1 MGGVNGLE
9 NLSDFLDKKECNMCH
24 ELRSIHNFRKIWGSD
39 EYCDVCES
47 CEDKILTAKYLK
59 ELLKYLKPGQSFNK
73 DNLIHKY
80 PNENLKEKI
89 LTLHEQD
96 IIRKDRGSM
105 YSLKSKEIIENF
117 LNSYYKELPK
127 VNKNLSNNQSLKT
140 NLNNNNESS
149 QKTKTI
155 NEFKKVPNMIECN
168 ICHEVLPKNNFNK
181 ISGSNEYSE
190 VCKKCDDKIIA
201 AKYLKLVL
209 NYLNP
214 GEKFDKEELI
224 KEHPTQDIN
233 EAIFTLQEQDLIKND
248 YESNYYLES
257 EDFINNFL
265 EKYLKEL
272 PKIKNFNYAL
282 NNVKKIN
289 NSLKNNTK
297 PLKTSSEDAG
307 DGFKWVSYNKES
319 YKWNAYVYNDFMEK
333 TCLGDFDSEMDA
345 YQARFKY
352 LQNIP
357 ENVSIPEK
365 KSNGQYSLYEHVYF
379 SKLRLRW
386 TSNVKIPNPDKSKRN
401 KTKDLDLGQFASEE
415 EAYQARIGYL
425 NENHELFNDP
435 NRKKNGRVTDYECVN
450 YNYAYH
456 KWYTY
461 ILKEKTKHMVMI
473 GYFESEEEAYN
484 AREDYLKGN
493 YKKNVSVTNKKQYV
507 NRKNQNIIPEKKSN
521 GQYSYYDG
529 VTYNI
534 GVHKWNAYIK
544 KNGKNFNLGFFN
556 SEDEAYQARENYLKE
571 HHLSIPSSK
580 KDNTENNIPE
590 SINNHIKD
598 FDSVNNNCS
607 VKFFVNS
614 LNNPVEIL
622 VKGILSIDDAF
633 NSFIK
638 LKSIRSEIN
647 KMIFDNKDNNIEL
660 LIEIKL
666 KNHDLK
672 YIVSLLNKLGWEQ
685 LNII

>member
-1 MGGVNGLE
+1 ME

-214 GEKFDKEELI
+214 GEKFNKEELI

>member
-1 MGGVNGLE
+1 MNGLE
-9 NLSDFLDKKECNMCH
+9 NLDDFLDKKECNMCH

-39 EYCDVCES
+39 EYCDVCET

-80 PNENLKEKI
+80 PNENLKDKI

-96 IIRKDRGSM
+96 LIKKDRGSM
-105 YSLKSKEIIENF
+105 YFLKSNEVIDDF
-117 LNSYYKELPK
+117 LKSYYKELPK
-127 VNKNLSNNQSLKT
+127 VNKNSSNNNQSLKT
-140 NLNNNNESS
+140 NLNNNESS
-149 QKTKTI
+149 QKTKDI
-155 NEFKKVPNMIECN
+155 NVFKKVPNMIECT
-168 ICHEVLPKNNFNK
+168 ICHEVLARNNFNK
-181 ISGSNEYSE
+181 ISGSNEYSK

-214 GEKFDKEELI
+214 GEKFDKDELI
-224 KEHPTQDIN
+224 KEHPTQDLN
-233 EAIFTLQEQDLIKND
+233 EAIFTLQEQDLVKND

-257 EDFINNFL
+257 EDFINTFL
-265 EKYLKEL
+265 EKYLKDL

-289 NSLKNNTK
+289 NSLKKNTK
-297 PLKTSSEDAG
+297 PLKTSSGDE
-307 DGFKWVSYNKES
+307 DGFKWVSYNEES
-319 YKWNAYVYNDFMEK
+319 HKWNAYVYNDRMEK
-333 TCLGDFDSEMDA
+333 TCLGDFDSEMEA

-357 ENVSIPEK
+357 ENVEIPEK

-379 SKLRLRW
+379 SKIRLRW

-425 NENHELFNDP
+425 NENHELFKDP
-435 NRKKNGRVTDYECVN
+435 NRKKNGRVTDYEGVN

-456 KWYTY
+456 KWYSY
-461 ILKEKTKHMVMI
+461 ILEEKTKYMVMI

-484 AREDYLKGN
+484 AREDYLKEN
-493 YKKNVSVTNKKQYV
+493 YKKIVPVTNKKQYV
-507 NRKNQNIIPEKKSN
+507 NRKNQNIIPKKKSN

-534 GVHKWNAYIK
+534 GIHKWNAYIK

-556 SEDEAYQARENYLKE
+556 SEDEAYQAHENYLKE
-571 HHLSIPSSK
+571 HHLSIQSSK
-580 KDNTENNIPE
+580 KDNVDINLHN
-590 SINNHIKD
+590 SINNHIKESHSV
-598 FDSVNNNCS
+598 DSNCN
-607 VKFFVNS
+607 VKFFVNR

-666 KNHDLK
+666 KNHDLR

-685 LNII
+685 LNIN

>member
-24 ELRSIHNFRKIWGSD
+24 ELCSIHNFRKIWGSD

>member
-214 GEKFDKEELI
+214 GEKFNKEELI